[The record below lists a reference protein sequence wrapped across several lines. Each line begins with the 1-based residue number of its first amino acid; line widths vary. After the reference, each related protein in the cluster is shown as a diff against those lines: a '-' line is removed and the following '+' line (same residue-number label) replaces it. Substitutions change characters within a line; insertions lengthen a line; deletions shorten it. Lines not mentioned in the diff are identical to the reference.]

1 MPPTDGE
8 RLVNLE
14 TRWEYIDTALKEIK
28 ADVKTLVQRIDTHLL
43 QHNPTTGNPNGLSV
57 HLTPRDLALVLA
69 VPVGSIGAA
78 ITGWLKAAGV
88 L

>member
-1 MPPTDGE
+1 MAPTDGE

-14 TRWEYIDTALKEIK
+14 TRWEYIDSDLKEIK
-28 ADVKTLVQRIDTHLL
+28 KDIKIMIKRIDAHLL